1 MLPAFR
7 ILMFIFIQALV
18 FAKENKGVAPRL
30 YLCHIKE
37 LDGLNSNGSD
47 EIIGKFAEIS

>member
-1 MLPAFR
+1 
-7 ILMFIFIQALV
+7 MFIFIQALV